1 MLWRRISRHDVLAAA
16 KREGRAAGRGASPC
30 TYIEGHFTTGFG
42 PMPASAMTT
51 PGLKFSRSGRPDFK
65 ADARCSER
73 WRCFRRCVEVYRL
86 IVFSYGIYYQN
97 VS

>member
-51 PGLKFSRSGRPDFK
+51 PGFEFSRSGRLTSKQMPGAQNAGDVS
-65 ADARCSER
+65 AD
-73 WRCFRRCVEVYRL
+73 
-86 IVFSYGIYYQN
+86 
-97 VS
+97 VSKSID